1 MIGKICGT
9 GSCVPGHIL
18 DNDDLSQMVDTSD
31 AWIRERTGV
40 ARRHI
45 IEGETTVTMAAE
57 AARRALENGNV
68 QPEEVDLLIVCT
80 FTSEVLLPCAACEVQ
95 KELGAVHAACFDLNA
110 ACTGFLFAYNTA
122 QAYITAGMCRTVL
135 LIGSESLSN
144 MVNWKDRGTC
154 ILFGDGAGAAVLRAE
169 PGELPAPVMHSD
181 GASGGA
187 LTLMSRH
194 RKGRE
199 KGEHAGSRP
208 DACPAEQAPPG
219 YGAEGLPIQSHV
231 DQASVHPEEF
241 IRMDG
246 REVFRFA
253 VKKVPEA
260 ICELLDHSGMVAGQI
275 DYFLLHQANRRIVES
290 VAKRLDVEIEKFPM
304 NLEEYGNTSS
314 ASIPILLDEM
324 NRDGRLK
331 PGQTI
336 VLAGFGAGL
345 SWGAAV
351 LKWQPP
357 KNIVMPAWL

>member
-18 DNDDLSQMVDTSD
+18 DNDDLSQMVETND

-45 IEGETTVTMAAE
+45 IEEETTVSMAAE

-68 QPEEVDLLIVCT
+68 RAEEVDLLIVCT

-95 KELGAVHAACFDLNA
+95 KELGAVRAACFDLNA

-122 QAYITAGMCRTVL
+122 QAYIAAGLCRTVL

-144 MVNWKDRGTC
+144 MVDWKDRGTC

-169 PGELPAPVMHSD
+169 PGELPVPVMHSD
-181 GASGGA
+181 GRSGSA

-194 RKGRE
+194 RKGWVE
-199 KGEHAGSRP
+199 E
-208 DACPAEQAPPG
+208 PASA
-219 YGAEGLPIQSHV
+219 L
-231 DQASVHPEEF
+231 PEEF

-253 VKKVPEA
+253 VRKVPEV
-260 ICELLDHSGMVAGQI
+260 IHELLDAGGMALDEI
-275 DYFLLHQANRRIVES
+275 DYFVLHQANRRIVES
-290 VAKRLDVEIEKFPM
+290 VAKRLDTDIGRFPM

-345 SWGAAV
+345 SWGAAL
-351 LKWQPP
+351 LKW
-357 KNIVMPAWL
+357 